1 MAVVIH
7 LEPQLHK
14 CLHKLY
20 KAGGRAALAAERVET
35 IIATLASHAGIRPA
49 QINKLTRHG
58 EARIDKCKKFD
69 LVGGYRLVYVREE
82 NHYFF
87 LFAGT
92 HDDCDR
98 WLNNNKHL
106 KPEVT
111 AEPTPLMASQPE
123 DVAPASSQGATESD
137 SDYDDIVMQQ
147 IDEKMLRR
155 IFRGLCGDESLVDT
169 EGTGGDVAQ
178 HHGPSR

>member
-7 LEPQLHK
+7 LEPQLQK
-14 CLHKLY
+14 CLNKLY
-20 KAGGRAALAAERVET
+20 KAGGRAARAAERVET
-35 IIATLASHAGIRPA
+35 IITTLASHEGMRPA
-49 QINKLTRHG
+49 QVNKLTRHG

-82 NHYFF
+82 QHYFF

-98 WLNNNKHL
+98 WLNNHRNL
-106 KPEVT
+106 KPAILCEDI
-111 AEPTPLMASQPE
+111 LLIASQSD
-123 DVAPASSQGATESD
+123 DVTPAPAQGVTEND
-137 SDYDDIVMQQ
+137 SDYDAILMKQ

-155 IFRGLCGDESLVDT
+155 IFRGLCGE
-169 EGTGGDVAQ
+169 E
-178 HHGPSR
+178 

>member
-7 LEPQLHK
+7 REPQLQK
-14 CLHKLY
+14 CLSKLR
-20 KAGGRAALAAERVET
+20 KAGGRAALAAERIEA
-35 IIATLASHAGIRPA
+35 IIATLASNDDVRPA
-49 QINKLTRHG
+49 QVNKLTRHG

-98 WLNNNKHL
+98 WLNNNRHL
-106 KPEVT
+106 KPEINGETIPLLVSPAAEVET
-111 AEPTPLMASQPE
+111 AS
-123 DVAPASSQGATESD
+123 VQGATEDD
-137 SDYDDIVMQQ
+137 SDYDDIVMQN

-155 IFRGLCGDESLVDT
+155 IFRGLCGE
-169 EGTGGDVAQ
+169 E
-178 HHGPSR
+178 

>member
-1 MAVVIH
+1 MAVIIH
-7 LEPQLHK
+7 LAPQLQK
-14 CLHKLY
+14 CLNKLY

-35 IIATLASHAGIRPA
+35 IIATLASHDGVRPA
-49 QINKLTRHG
+49 QVNKLTRNG

-98 WLNNNKHL
+98 WLNNHRNF
-106 KPEVT
+106 KPEIPC
-111 AEPTPLMASQPE
+111 EDTPLMVSQA
-123 DVAPASSQGATESD
+123 DNVMPASTQEATEND
-137 SDYDDIVMQQ
+137 MDYDDILMKN

-155 IFRGLCGDESLVDT
+155 IFRGLCGE
-169 EGTGGDVAQ
+169 E
-178 HHGPSR
+178 

>member
-1 MAVVIH
+1 MAVIIH
-7 LEPQLHK
+7 LAPQLQK
-14 CLHKLY
+14 CLNKLY

-35 IIATLASHAGIRPA
+35 IIATLASHDGVRPA
-49 QINKLTRHG
+49 QVNKLTRNG

-87 LFAGT
+87 LLAGT

-98 WLNNNKHL
+98 WLNNHRNF
-106 KPEVT
+106 KPEIPC
-111 AEPTPLMASQPE
+111 EDTPLMVSQA
-123 DVAPASSQGATESD
+123 DNVMPASTQEATEND
-137 SDYDDIVMQQ
+137 MDYDDILMKN

-155 IFRGLCGDESLVDT
+155 IFRGLCGE
-169 EGTGGDVAQ
+169 E
-178 HHGPSR
+178 